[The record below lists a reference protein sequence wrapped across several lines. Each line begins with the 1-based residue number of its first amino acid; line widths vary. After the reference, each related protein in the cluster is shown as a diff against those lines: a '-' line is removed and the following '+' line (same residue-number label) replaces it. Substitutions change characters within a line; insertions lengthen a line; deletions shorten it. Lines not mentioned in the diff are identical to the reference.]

1 MKSFFVRIL
10 NVLLVV
16 GGILAYNGVL
26 EQRALSEENARLQA
40 ELESANLRL
49 EQKAQKT
56 EAEAASAETGAYTD
70 GVYEGTATGFGG
82 DITVKVTVEQG
93 KISDLE
99 IVSAEQEDKAYLGIA
114 SGIVDEILEK
124 QSADVDTISGATFSS
139 TGIKD
144 AAAAALKEARGE
156 E

>member
-10 NVLLVV
+10 NTLLII
-16 GGILAYNGVL
+16 GGILAYNSVL

-49 EQKAQKT
+49 EQKAQK
-56 EAEAASAETGAYTD
+56 AETASAEAGAYTD
-70 GVYEGTATGFGG
+70 GVYEGTAAGFGG

-93 KISDLE
+93 EISDLE

-114 SGIVDEILEK
+114 SGIVDDILAK

-139 TGIKD
+139 TGIRD
-144 AAAAALKEARGE
+144 AAAEALKEARGE
-156 E
+156 K